1 MDVTL
6 WAYLVGVQYKIP
18 HPRVVAAE
26 KEKRNRKT
34 SGRKHS
40 FSRYSTRPMRRTAA
54 TRRAL
59 SVWTNFANSGAS
71 M

>member
-26 KEKRNRKT
+26 KGEAESQN
-34 SGRKHS
+34 
-40 FSRYSTRPMRRTAA
+40 FRPKAQ
-54 TRRAL
+54 L
-59 SVWTNFANSGAS
+59 
-71 M
+71 